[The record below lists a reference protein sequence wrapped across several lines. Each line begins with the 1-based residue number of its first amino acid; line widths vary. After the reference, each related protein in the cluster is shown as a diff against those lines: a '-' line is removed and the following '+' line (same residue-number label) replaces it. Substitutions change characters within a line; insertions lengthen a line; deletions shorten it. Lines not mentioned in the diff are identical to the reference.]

1 MAKMNQN
8 LEPIQPID
16 RQDLLWKA
24 IALEGGMLAVGW
36 FWANMIGFEF
46 LGQFNISWTTTGIG
60 LLATVPMLIALYWFG
75 RSQWEPM
82 ARLRELTKRLIRPMF
97 ANSTIADIAIISVL
111 AGLGEEALFR
121 AAFQP
126 WVDSLFGITAAVI
139 IVSVVFGLVHYISF
153 AYAVYATIIGAYLSM
168 LLIVTDSL
176 WVPIVVHAV
185 YDFIGLYYIVKIHKG
200 PDMEAA
206 SSE

>member
-1 MAKMNQN
+1 MNQ
-8 LEPIQPID
+8 EFKTIQPVD
-16 RQDLLWKA
+16 RQELLWKA
-24 IALEGGMLAVGW
+24 VALEGGMLAVGW

-46 LGQFNISWTTTGIG
+46 LGQLNISWTTTVLG
-60 LLATVPMLIALYWFG
+60 LLATVPMLLALFWFG

-82 ARLRELTKRLIRPMF
+82 VCLRELSERLIRPMF
-97 ANSTIADIAIISVL
+97 ANSTVADLAIISVL

-126 WVDSLFGITAAVI
+126 WVDSLIGITASII
-139 IVSVVFGLVHYISF
+139 IVSVVFGLVHYVSF
-153 AYAVYATIIGAYLSM
+153 AYAVYATIIGAYLGI

-185 YDFIGLYYIVKIHKG
+185 YDFIGLYYIVKIHKA
-200 PDMEAA
+200 PEIEPTPPESM
-206 SSE
+206 